1 MKGLYAVY
9 RKEMGHYFV
18 SPVAYIVVGVFL
30 VLTGYFFNQRMI
42 QIVQEAMQSDITTS
56 QFGTPQVLDVPS
68 IVLRNFFS
76 ILSTL
81 LLFLTPMLTMG
92 VYSEERRR
100 GTMELLM
107 TSPVTDT
114 EIVLGKF
121 FASLTL
127 LTIMLL
133 PTAIYFVFMFVHT
146 DPSASWRTLPCAY
159 LGALL
164 LGGMLLALGSFFSSL
179 TESQLIAAILS
190 FGAILVLWVVD
201 LSAPGQNSAL
211 AASLR
216 YLAFYHHY
224 DDFTRGVID
233 TSDVTFYLS
242 YIVLGVFLT
251 VRSVDSLRWRR
262 A

>member
-30 VLTGYFFNQRMI
+30 ILSGYFFNHLVF
-42 QIVQEAMQSDITTS
+42 QILQEAMQSDVTTS
-56 QFGTPQVLDVPS
+56 QFGNPQAIDVPS
-68 IVLRNFFS
+68 VILRSFFNIV
-76 ILSTL
+76 STL
-81 LLFLTPMLTMG
+81 MLFLTPMLTMA

-121 FASLTL
+121 FASMTL
-127 LTIMLL
+127 LVIMLL
-133 PTAIYFVFMFVHT
+133 PTLIYFIWMFLHT
-146 DPSASWRTLPCAY
+146 DPSATWRTLPVAY

-164 LGGMLLALGSFFSSL
+164 LGGMLLSLGSFFSSL

-201 LSAPGQNSAL
+201 LSAPGQPGAL
-211 AASLR
+211 STALQ

-233 TSDVTFYLS
+233 TSDVIFYLS
-242 YIVLGVFLT
+242 YIFLGVFLT
-251 VRSVDSLRWRR
+251 VRSVDSIRWRR

>member
-1 MKGLYAVY
+1 MKGIYAIY

-30 VLTGYFFNQRMI
+30 ILSGYFFNHLLI
-42 QIVQEAMQSDITTS
+42 EVLQEAMQTDATAS
-56 QFGTPQVLDVPS
+56 QFGAPPPIDVPS
-68 IVLRNFFS
+68 VVLRNFFS

-81 LLFLTPMLTMG
+81 LLFLTPMLTMA

-121 FASLTL
+121 FASITL
-127 LTIMLL
+127 LAIMLL
-133 PTAIYFVFMFVHT
+133 PTLLYFVYMFLHT
-146 DPSASWRTLPCAY
+146 DPSASWRMLPVAY

-164 LGGMLLALGSFFSSL
+164 LGGMLLSLGSFFSSL
-179 TESQLIAAILS
+179 TESQLIAAVLS

-201 LSAPGQNSAL
+201 LSAPGQSGAL
-211 AASLR
+211 STALQ
-216 YLAFYHHY
+216 YLSFYGHY

-233 TSDVTFYLS
+233 TSDVIFYLS
-242 YIVLGVFLT
+242 YIVFGIFLT
-251 VRSVDSLRWRR
+251 VRSVDSIRWRR

>member
-1 MKGLYAVY
+1 MKGFYAVY

-18 SPVAYIVVGVFL
+18 SPLAYIVVGVFL
-30 VLTGYFFNQRMI
+30 VLAGYFFNQRLILIM
-42 QIVQEAMQSDITTS
+42 QEVMQSDLTTS
-56 QFGTPQVLDVPS
+56 QFGNPLQVDVPS
-68 IVLRNFFS
+68 AVLRGFFG

-81 LLFLTPMLTMG
+81 LLFLTPMLTMA

-107 TSPVTDT
+107 TSPVTDA

-121 FASLTL
+121 FASMTL
-127 LTIMLL
+127 LLIMLF
-133 PTAIYFVFMFVHT
+133 PTILYFVYAFLHS
-146 DPSASWRTLPCAY
+146 DPGATWRTLPCAY

-190 FGAILVLWVVD
+190 FGAVLVLWVVD
-201 LSAPGQNSAL
+201 WNSPSQSGAL
-211 AASLR
+211 AQMTQ
-216 YLAFYHHY
+216 YLGFYHHY
-224 DDFTRGVID
+224 DDFTRGVFD
-233 TSDVTFYLS
+233 TSDIIFFLS
-242 YIVLGVFLT
+242 FITLGVFLT
-251 VRSVDSLRWRR
+251 IRSVDSIRWRR